1 MATTSSTSD
10 PRHGPA
16 ISREEEDAE
25 KQGSKGFEKREKE
38 SHEPEGEQEQDGVQ
52 VATPLTS
59 ANVAKAPMVAGRK
72 RSNPAVQKEND
83 SYDYEQKYPEDAPYE
98 ETAPAARVWRTYQDE
113 SRIHDT
119 NMVEEFRDNVDVLLV
134 FIPKAGLFSAVV
146 TTFIV
151 QTSQNLQADYA
162 AMSASLL
169 FELVLVQRAI
179 ASGSTVNSIAP
190 SSLNPSIA
198 FVPAT
203 TDVWVNGLW
212 FTSLFLS
219 LTTALVAVLVK
230 QWLHHYVAL
239 PSGTPRDRSFIRTV
253 IVYGA
258 YSAAAVLPI
267 LYPQCP
273 YRTPL
278 CDLAYSTFC
287 HTAPRL
293 SWSFWR
299 KDAFVEAVMRCSVS
313 EMLRYLP
320 RLRTRNTRS
329 LTMIE
334 SNAMQQMSTKLAAE
348 ALDWLFSVSSNTSI
362 QSIVIQSIGGLPMA
376 SEREFFKLKSYAD
389 RKAMADIHRT
399 LLGNCLQPDEEY
411 PQYDRPVP
419 GKELKVGRLLRF
431 DAHFN
436 DIFVLDRFIV
446 PDAKSSE
453 LIPTLNSS
461 YCRSPAGRPA
471 GFSTVDVFFKDLICA
486 ESSLKLPL
494 LRWSHLMGCARR
506 ADIFSPLSPET
517 DDRANTFPVA
527 LCSALINSFGK
538 SMEYPVPDFSSPIVL
553 RFEDAVPYIH
563 EEVYD
568 NVLTMLSWFI
578 LHPRLSKP
586 LKMLVAAMKF
596 LLYRL
601 ALPESNMSRTNICSL
616 LITAVKQL
624 DGEIFSSQ
632 EVSVVIMVLE
642 DIFSTCIILEWDTP
656 SADELCYHATSAY
669 YHSITISP
677 SACSLNGLK
686 LIVGRMTANWERG
699 DGHQWY
705 QFDIPCRVLAHLLA
719 NHIPA
724 AYAVFLEKQCLE
736 IFGNHSFHGAS
747 YQVITKYVAG
757 ISALSD
763 GEILRQHV
771 EYLHEPRNL
780 FTACSILAMHGF
792 KDADQAAIRS
802 DISTLVRLCPR
813 DAAWDGCRRKFH
825 DLMGN
830 DDNEFF
836 SDQQRFDHELQ
847 SNEFQIGKDN
857 IRHAIDVL
865 DALFNN
871 GHI

>member
-1 MATTSSTSD
+1 
-10 PRHGPA
+10 
-16 ISREEEDAE
+16 
-25 KQGSKGFEKREKE
+25 
-38 SHEPEGEQEQDGVQ
+38 
-52 VATPLTS
+52 
-59 ANVAKAPMVAGRK
+59 
-72 RSNPAVQKEND
+72 
-83 SYDYEQKYPEDAPYE
+83 
-98 ETAPAARVWRTYQDE
+98 
-113 SRIHDT
+113 
-119 NMVEEFRDNVDVLLV
+119 
-134 FIPKAGLFSAVV
+134 
-146 TTFIV
+146 
-151 QTSQNLQADYA
+151 
-162 AMSASLL
+162 MSASLL

-179 ASGSTVNSIAP
+179 ANGSTVNSIAP
-190 SSLNPSIA
+190 SPLNPSIA

-239 PSGTPRDRSFIRTV
+239 PSGTPRDRSFIRQFRYSGFQKWHVRIIIGLLPVLMHLALAIFCVGLVVFLFPLRETLSWITCAGTV
-253 IVYGA
+253 IIYGA

-278 CDLAYSTFC
+278 CDLAYSAFC

-299 KDAFVEAVMRCSVS
+299 KDAFVEALMRHSFS

-320 RLRTRNTRS
+320 RVHTRKTRS

-334 SNAMQQMSTKLAAE
+334 SNAVQQMSTKLAAE
-348 ALDWLFSVSSNTSI
+348 ALNWLFSVSSNTSI

-389 RKAMADIHRT
+389 RKAMEDIHRA
-399 LLGNCLQPDEEY
+399 LLGSCLQPDEEY

-436 DIFVLDRFIV
+436 DVFVLDRFIV

-461 YCRSPAGRPA
+461 YCRYPAGRPA
-471 GFSTVDVFFKDLICA
+471 GVPTVDVFFKDLICA

-494 LRWSHLMGCARR
+494 LRWSHLMGCAWR
-506 ADIFSPLSPET
+506 AGIFSPWSPET
-517 DDRANTFPVA
+517 DDRTNPFPVA

-538 SMEYPVPDFSSPIVL
+538 SMEHPVPDFSSPIVL

-578 LHPRLSKP
+578 LYPRLSKP

-601 ALPESNMSRTNICSL
+601 ALPESDMSRTNICSL

-624 DGEIFSSQ
+624 DGEIFSLQ
-632 EVSVVIMVLE
+632 EISVVIMVLE

-669 YHSITISP
+669 HHSITISP

-686 LIVGRMTANWERG
+686 LIVDRMTANWERG
-699 DGHQWY
+699 GGHQWY
-705 QFDIPCRVLAHLLA
+705 QSDIPCRVLAHLLA

-747 YQVITKYVAG
+747 YQVITEYVAG

-763 GEILRQHV
+763 GEIFRQHV

-792 KDADQAAIRS
+792 KATNQAAIRS
-802 DISTLVRLCPR
+802 DISTLVRLCPQ
-813 DAAWDGCRRKFH
+813 DTAWDGCRRKFH
-825 DLMGN
+825 GLMEN

-836 SDQQRFDHELQ
+836 SNQRRFDHELQ

-857 IRHAIDVL
+857 IRYAIDVL